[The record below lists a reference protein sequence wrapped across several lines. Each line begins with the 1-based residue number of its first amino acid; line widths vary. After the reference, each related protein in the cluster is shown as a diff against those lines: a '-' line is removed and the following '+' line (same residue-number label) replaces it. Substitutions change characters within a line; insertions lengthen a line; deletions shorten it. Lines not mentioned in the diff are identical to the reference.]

1 MKRLEFLDIL
11 TRDRNLPKSLR
22 RRTNLKR
29 LSLLLMLLFTLLMI
43 LMLFRSLYVN
53 IFGNIDKMSYW
64 SLSIIGG
71 WLLSIIG
78 VVWSDSY
85 NPISKVGKFN
95 NQLFVLIELLI
106 LEIEKSKTGSYH
118 LTELTL
124 LFKRYLY
131 RMSVHANSIYVFEND
146 EISSNISKLADI
158 SSNKL
163 RNVTDKK
170 VSVSVLNFYK
180 TLNNIYESKINE
192 RHVDKDEFSMLLKYV
207 DEINHYKPEP
217 NKSNLYLKSIE
228 FLQRNKKKVLIS
240 CIIVFG
246 LIGLILKLLG
256 MNDSKYIEY
265 FLYST
270 TIIGLILGALS
281 LKEND

>member
-1 MKRLEFLDIL
+1 MRRSEFLDIL

-29 LSLLLMLLFTLLMI
+29 LSLILMVLFTLLMI
-43 LMLFRSLYVN
+43 LMLFQSLYLN
-53 IFGNIDKMSYW
+53 LFGNINKMSHW

-78 VVWSDSY
+78 IVWSDSY

-95 NQLFVLIELLI
+95 NQLFVIIELLI
-106 LEIEKSKTGSYH
+106 SEIEKSKTGSYH

-146 EISSNISKLADI
+146 EISSKISKLAELADI

-170 VSVSVLNFYK
+170 VLVLNFYNM
-180 TLNNIYESKINE
+180 LNNIYESKINE
-192 RHVDKDEFSMLLKYV
+192 RHVDKDEFSVLLKYV
-207 DEINHYKPEP
+207 DDINHYKPEP
-217 NKSNLYLKSIE
+217 DKSNLYLKSIE
-228 FLQRNKKKVLIS
+228 FLQRNKKKVLIF
-240 CIIVFG
+240 CILVFG

-256 MNDSKYIEY
+256 MNIDY
-265 FLYST
+265 FLYAT
-270 TIIGLILGALS
+270 TIISLILGALS